1 VKITDLQ
8 KNEWIRLLRRGR
20 ACFKI
25 GPFTVR
31 LRSTLPQIA
40 NGLYQLYSEF
50 ELVDPRNQFIDYD
63 ICVDAPNL
71 LRRWFRPQVLFS
83 LDGHSPF
90 KPLPQSQALAVF
102 EWGLNWCIASSAHR
116 FLIIH
121 SAVLEKGGRALI
133 LPAPPESGKSTLCAG
148 LALSGWR
155 LLSDEMALI
164 DLKTGC
170 LVPIPR
176 PVSLKNESISVIQK
190 FSPEVVF
197 GPLCQGTH
205 KGAVIHMKSSSESIS
220 AMGQHVK
227 PAIVLYPRYMQDAET
242 NLLSLTKAKS
252 AIELAE
258 NAFNFNVLGSAGF
271 DALTNLMECCDS
283 YRLCYS
289 SLEDVIPKISEL
301 IDGSHSTE

>member
-1 VKITDLQ
+1 MLKS
-8 KNEWIRLLRRGR
+8 GR
-20 ACFKI
+20 ACFRI
-25 GPFTVR
+25 GPFTLR
-31 LRSTLPQIA
+31 LKSTIPQVA

-50 ELVDPRNQFIDYD
+50 ELVDSRHQFIDYD
-63 ICVDAPNL
+63 ISVDSPTS

-90 KPLPQSQALAVF
+90 KPLPQSQALAAF

-116 FLIIH
+116 FLMIH
-121 SAVLEKGGRALI
+121 AAVLEKAGRALI

-148 LALSGWR
+148 LAMSGWR

-164 DLKTGC
+164 DLKTGF
-170 LVPIPR
+170 LAPIPR

-190 FSPEVVF
+190 FSSHAVF

-205 KGAVIHMKSSSESIS
+205 KGTVVHMKSSDGSVRGMS
-220 AMGQHVK
+220 QQVR
-227 PAIVLYPRYMQDAET
+227 PALILFPKYEQGAET
-242 NLLSLTKAKS
+242 GLLPLTKARS

-271 DALTNLMECCDS
+271 DALANLIDSSHS

-289 SLEDVIPKISEL
+289 SLKDVIPKIDEL
-301 IDGSHSTE
+301 IDARELANRTVPNEQ